1 MLHDLYIGEE
11 RDPRHDDQ
19 FDMNLTT
26 GNLMVRVAEALAAEK
41 DGDEITI
48 VVRTH
53 KKASK

>member
-26 GNLMVRVAEALAAEK
+26 GNLMVRVAEAIPRRVAAPAPPRC
-41 DGDEITI
+41 TCS
-48 VVRTH
+48 
-53 KKASK
+53 AC